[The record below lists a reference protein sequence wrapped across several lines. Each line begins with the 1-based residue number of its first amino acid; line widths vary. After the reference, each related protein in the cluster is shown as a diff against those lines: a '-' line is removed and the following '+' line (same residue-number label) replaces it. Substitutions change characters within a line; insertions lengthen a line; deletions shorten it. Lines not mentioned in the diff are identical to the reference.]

1 MRLYFICEYRFVR
14 CPDGRIYSPDGVFG
28 PRLFGRYL
36 RIFDRVTVV
45 ARVAATSVPCDPA
58 LCCESRHVDFL
69 PLPDCRGIGGYLR
82 GRRMLRAHLRE
93 ALDPGA
99 AYICRVPGELG
110 TMMAAELRRHE
121 LPYAVEVVGDPWDV
135 FASGECY
142 GGLRPLIR
150 LRAWWQLR
158 RPVHFASESL

>member
-82 GRRMLRAHLRE
+82 AGGCCGRTSGRPSIPEQPTSAACRANWGR
-93 ALDPGA
+93 
-99 AYICRVPGELG
+99 
-110 TMMAAELRRHE
+110 
-121 LPYAVEVVGDPWDV
+121 
-135 FASGECY
+135 
-142 GGLRPLIR
+142 
-150 LRAWWQLR
+150 
-158 RPVHFASESL
+158 